1 MKTTKLPTNDQRPAQ
16 INLLVTQRMKPFN
29 LVFLGIVIILAS
41 PFSALAQMR
50 MLSST
55 NMSGQNRVSNGRERI
70 TNKNN
75 TIMEMDGQMDSQV
88 VTFTISEEGVE
99 GPVTELMI
107 QNIEQVGSGDATS
120 NETLNLGVTQEGELA
135 GMTNSQII
143 TEDGFAM
150 TATMTINEQ
159 NINMHQKIVEETS
172 VELIDDFSATS
183 NTAAF
188 STGSGFSGNF
198 GF

>member
-1 MKTTKLPTNDQRPAQ
+1 MKTTELPTNDQHPAQ

-41 PFSALAQMR
+41 PFSALAQMK

-55 NMSGQNRVSNGRERI
+55 NMSGQNRVSNGREHI

-159 NINMHQKIVEETS
+159 NINMHQKTVEETF
-172 VELIDDFSATS
+172 VELIDDFSTTS

>member
-1 MKTTKLPTNDQRPAQ
+1 MKTTELPTNDQHPAQ

-41 PFSALAQMR
+41 PFSALAQMK

-55 NMSGQNRVSNGRERI
+55 NMSGQNRVSNGREHI

-75 TIMEMDGQMDSQV
+75 TMMEMDGQMDSQV

-159 NINMHQKIVEETS
+159 NINMHQKTVEETF
-172 VELIDDFSATS
+172 VELIDDFSTTS